1 MNTVAEPRVSVAM
14 RTYEHAPFVAQA
26 IESVLIQEAPFEF
39 ELVIGED
46 CSADGTREIVERY
59 ADRFPE
65 RVRTILPAENVGH
78 GEILRRVLEASRGR
92 FVAYLDGDDYW
103 TSTAKLRRQVD
114 HLDAHPEQLSCFH
127 DASLVYGAAGGPS
140 GATTP
145 ALSESSFALEDIL
158 TECFVPSPAMVFRRE
173 AIASLPD
180 WAFESA
186 WIDWLIHIRCAERGP
201 IGYIPEP
208 MAAYRVHDGGMF
220 SALDRVA
227 QIEEDLRFYEQL
239 RPGLPDQVELVDRC
253 MQFRGAQLAVERLGV
268 PFSACVVL
276 VDPRREIKPYFNGRH
291 ARNLPRRD
299 GREVTELEM
308 IRRAAAYLGP
318 TGPDY
323 GGTQE
328 PAGEGGCFVVAPAG
342 AREWLA
348 GREGLRDYLAREA
361 RLVWEDDWATIFE
374 LPLHGDED
382 PAKTRPTRRVRIQR
396 DPELPAELTGANL
409 DASAFADGA
418 VLPAHALTMIGW
430 VLGRDEPAEAV
441 ELWVEGARLWRAP
454 VNLPRPDIEG
464 AFPERQVGAP
474 GFRTTVNVAQL
485 PAGISAE
492 VFAVLPGERRVRF
505 AELRFEDGSGG

>member
-1 MNTVAEPRVSVAM
+1 MNAVTEPVVSVAM

-46 CSADGTREIVERY
+46 CSEDGTREIVGRY
-59 ADRFPE
+59 AERFPE
-65 RVRTILPAENVGH
+65 RVRAILPAENVGH
-78 GEILRRVLEASRGR
+78 GEILRRVLDACRGR

-114 HLDAHPEQLSCFH
+114 HLDAHPEQVSCFH
-127 DASLVYGAAGGPS
+127 DASLVFGAAAEPS
-140 GATTP
+140 GLTTP
-145 ALSESSFALEDIL
+145 ALAESSFALEDIL
-158 TECFVPSPAMVFRRE
+158 TECFVPSPTMVFRRE
-173 AIASLPD
+173 VLAALPD

-201 IGYIPEP
+201 LGYIPEP
-208 MAAYRVHDGGMF
+208 MAAYRVHEGGMF
-220 SALDRVA
+220 SALDRVT

-239 RPGLPDQVELVDRC
+239 RPDLPGQAELVDRC

-276 VDPRREIKPYFNGRH
+276 VDPRREVKPYFNGRH

-318 TGPDY
+318 TRPDY
-323 GGTQE
+323 GGNPE
-328 PAGEGGCFVVAPAG
+328 PAGEGGCFLVTPAG

-348 GREGLRDYLAREA
+348 GKEGLRDYLAREA
-361 RLVWEDDWATIFE
+361 RRSWDDEWATIFE
-374 LPLHGDED
+374 LPLHADED
-382 PAKTRPTRRVRIQR
+382 AGKARPTRRMRIQR
-396 DPELPAELTGANL
+396 DPELPEELLGANL
-409 DASAFADGA
+409 DASAAAGGA
-418 VLPAHALTMIGW
+418 LPAHAVTAVGW
-430 VLGRDEPAEAV
+430 ALGRDEPVEAV
-441 ELWVEGARLWRAP
+441 ELWVEGQRLWRAP

-464 AFPERQVGAP
+464 AFPERQVGTP
-474 GFRTTVNVAQL
+474 GFRTTVNAQQL
-485 PAGISAE
+485 SPGTSAE

-505 AELRFEDGSGG
+505 AELCFEDGSGG